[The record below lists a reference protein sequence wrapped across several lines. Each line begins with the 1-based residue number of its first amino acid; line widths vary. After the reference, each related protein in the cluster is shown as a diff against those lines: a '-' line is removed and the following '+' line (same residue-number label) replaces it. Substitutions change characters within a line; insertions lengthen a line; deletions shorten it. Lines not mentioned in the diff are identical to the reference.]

1 MHGIKYNSRSIIVEL
16 SDLVYAH
23 FNQDLYGTMVSSN
36 AIYRCIAH
44 LHVLLPG
51 NCSKMEI
58 MKLRSTKTAPP
69 KINSREDPNLQ
80 FRASRNQD
88 STTTTISPNQ
98 LQNES

>member
-1 MHGIKYNSRSIIVEL
+1 MVEL
-16 SDLVYAH
+16 SDVFRDQCSQNLYVTTLVLI
-23 FNQDLYGTMVSSN
+23 DVVRSSTM
-36 AIYRCIAH
+36 YRCTTH
-44 LHVLLPG
+44 LHVQLPG

-88 STTTTISPNQ
+88 PTTTKILLNQ
-98 LQNES
+98 LEYDS